1 VVSMPCW
8 ELFERQPDEYRNA
21 VLGTVPRV
29 GVEAA
34 VRLGWDRWLGP
45 HAAFIGMSDF
55 GASAPGEAVYQHFG
69 ITAEKVAEAAR
80 SLL

>member
-1 VVSMPCW
+1 M
-8 ELFERQPDEYRNA
+8 
-21 VLGTVPRV
+21 GTAPRV
-29 GVEAA
+29 AVEAG
-34 VRLGWDRWLGP
+34 VRLGWDRWVGDNGTG
-45 HAAFIGMSDF
+45 IGMHDF